1 MAEYIKVGGTEYA
14 ANTVYRYQDRSWDM
28 RETKTVY
35 LKMTHDEAAAL
46 LADNTAWSIVQRDTV
61 EKLDADG
68 NATGETEEV
77 ASEYD
82 NSEYSMSGDITDYRD
97 GTVSVKMGKPTE
109 EEKMS
114 AQLSELEAAYDEQ

>member
-1 MAEYIKVGGTEYA
+1 MAECIKVGGTEYA

-28 RETKTVY
+28 RETQTVY

-46 LADNTAWSIVQRDTV
+46 LPSGTAWSIVQRDTV
-61 EKLDADG
+61 DKLDADG
-68 NATGETEEV
+68 NATGETEEIV
-77 ASEYD
+77 QEWD